1 MKILLGGALGRMGQ
15 EVTAAAAEAQVE
27 IVCGVDVAYTGQP
40 SDYPIVTA
48 FDQATQK
55 AGDLIYFSRP
65 SALPELLQLVRKEK
79 MPAVLCTTGYNE
91 AELQMIEEASREIPV
106 FRSANM
112 SLGVNVLRH
121 LVQEAARALG
131 EDFDVEIVERHHRM
145 KADSPSGTALMLY
158 DSVKE
163 ATEPLR
169 QPVSGTAFESFHTK
183 DKRFARHRIS
193 LNASRQRAQLLR
205 TDGNDDKLR
214 RFQSSAQIT
223 GQANTLREL
232 QVAVA
237 ACFPQRRKA
246 AGALAPP
253 KRHVIF
259 CAVVPR

>member
-1 MKILLGGALGRMGQ
+1 MKILLGGALGRMGR

-55 AGDLIYFSRP
+55 ADVLIDFSRP

-131 EDFDVEIVERHHRM
+131 EDFDVEIIERHHS
-145 KADSPSGTALMLY
+145 KKVDAPSGTALMLVEALAVSLPYEPEYVY
-158 DSVKE
+158 DRHMVRRPREHREIGISSVRGGTIAGDHEVLFAGKDE
-163 ATEPLR
+163 IIELR
-169 QPVSGTAFESFHTK
+169 HCAQ
-183 DKRFARHRIS
+183 
-193 LNASRQRAQLLR
+193 SREV
-205 TDGNDDKLR
+205 
-214 RFQSSAQIT
+214 F
-223 GQANTLREL
+223 
-232 QVAVA
+232 
-237 ACFPQRRKA
+237 A
-246 AGALAPP
+246 AGALKAARYLAGRDAPGLYGM
-253 KRHVIF
+253 RDLTNSLLE
-259 CAVVPR
+259 AQS